1 MKKRY
6 RSSFNTEGVKEEGG
20 ALPLYSYVGDGIAF
34 QFPVCIVVVVQILK
48 VLGLFHMRAP
58 FG

>member
-6 RSSFNTEGVKEEGG
+6 RSSFKTEGVKEEGG
-20 ALPLYSYVGDGIAF
+20 ALLILMWGTELHFNFLY
-34 QFPVCIVVVVQILK
+34 VVVVVILN